1 VVVGR
6 DAVERSIYILDALVR
21 CLMERGLP
29 PTMAGDGIRVER
41 GKDSAS
47 ITMSERIRREKHV
60 PTPEEL
66 AAEERRRKR
75 LERYYATRR
84 TWDAPSP
91 SDLYA
96 QAYR

>member
-1 VVVGR
+1 
-6 DAVERSIYILDALVR
+6 
-21 CLMERGLP
+21 
-29 PTMAGDGIRVER
+29 MAGDGIRVER